1 MSEAMKTAV
10 ETALT
15 TIKTDTQGMFT
26 TAIPIA
32 LSIAGIGIAIRLGM
46 GFFRSLA
53 K

>member
-26 TAIPIA
+26 TAVPIA
-32 LSIAGIGIAIRLGM
+32 LTIAGIGISLRLGM

>member
-1 MSEAMKTAV
+1 MDAAMKTAV
-10 ETALT
+10 ETAMT
-15 TIKTDTQGMFT
+15 TIKTDVQGMFT